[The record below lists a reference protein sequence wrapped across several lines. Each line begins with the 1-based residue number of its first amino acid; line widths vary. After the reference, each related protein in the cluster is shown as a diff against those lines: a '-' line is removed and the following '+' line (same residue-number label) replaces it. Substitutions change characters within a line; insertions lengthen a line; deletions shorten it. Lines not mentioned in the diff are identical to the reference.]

1 MRWSS
6 YWHMKTNITRS
17 QGPNVTL
24 VNHKKV
30 VTFAFVNTN
39 FELFIFVSSFG
50 WKLYDFVSCA
60 IAIVYIKYV
69 YIAFIKLTYFYIW
82 IQFYFTGVGFFERRG
97 ISEPLILTN
106 FENEKVLND
115 IFLVAGNY
123 SVRNIIENIFFET
136 SNFVIATSKA
146 QYGILCTV

>member
-1 MRWSS
+1 
-6 YWHMKTNITRS
+6 MKTNITRS

-30 VTFAFVNTN
+30 VTFAFLKTN
-39 FELFIFVSSFG
+39 FELFIFASSFG

-115 IFLVAGNY
+115 IFLVAGN
-123 SVRNIIENIFFET
+123 
-136 SNFVIATSKA
+136 
-146 QYGILCTV
+146 